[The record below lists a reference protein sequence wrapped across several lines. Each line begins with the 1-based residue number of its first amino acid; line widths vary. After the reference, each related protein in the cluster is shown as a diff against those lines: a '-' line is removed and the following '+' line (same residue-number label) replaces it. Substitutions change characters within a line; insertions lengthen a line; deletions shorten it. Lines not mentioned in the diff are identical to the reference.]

1 MNAIIEKLKKT
12 DRKTLIIYAV
22 LSGGI
27 FITLLFYGA
36 GDKDD
41 VNMNSVEITE
51 KDKSVY
57 RTKKEALHAKYGD
70 TKTSSYTQ
78 YPQPPQEE
86 NIESYTDDADALKI
100 IQDARRMQAEAGAAQ
115 VKSETPSP
123 RSATVEP
130 SPPVQKLA
138 KAITGDEA
146 PGGIEENKQPVIA
159 ADTVPPVRETG
170 KFYRGVRKQA
180 KGNTVSASVYGD
192 QTLMNGSTIRIRLLE
207 DLQTP
212 QGQTIP
218 KGTAIWGVVNITRDR
233 MIVNISSVLLGK
245 DLINVNYIVYD
256 LDGQQGINLPV
267 NVKAELAR
275 RAEARSI
282 QDAPTDEITGHGGIL
297 EKSAGAVVNTAK
309 NLLSRKAEDIKVNVK
324 ANYKIVLK

>member
-36 GDKDD
+36 GDKNE

-70 TKTSSYTQ
+70 TKTSSYAQ
-78 YPQPPQEE
+78 YPQPPQED
-86 NIESYTDDADALKI
+86 IESYTDDADALKI

-115 VKSETPSP
+115 VKSETPFP
-123 RSATVEP
+123 RLATEEP
-130 SPPVQKLA
+130 SPPVQKLT

-146 PGGIEENKQPVIA
+146 RGGIEENKQPGIA

-207 DLQTP
+207 DLQSA
-212 QGQTIP
+212 QGQIIP

-245 DLINVNYIVYD
+245 DLINVNYTVYD

-282 QDAPTDEITGHGGIL
+282 QDAPTEEITGHGGIL